1 MKLLFR
7 SFFSI
12 AALVLVLCGFIGL
25 AALGA
30 YYYVLPSLPGVS
42 ALKEVQLQVPLRT
55 YSRDGK
61 LIAEYGEMRRIP
73 LAWEDT
79 PEIIV
84 NAFLAAEDDR
94 FFEHPGVDYQGLI
107 RAAVT
112 VLATGEKSQGGGTI
126 TMQVARNFFLT
137 REKTISRKVR
147 EIFLAFRIEH
157 ELTKQEI
164 LTLYL
169 NKIFLGQ
176 RAYGVGAAAEVYFGK
191 TVADLTLVEAATIAG
206 LPKAP
211 SRDNPVTDP
220 QAAKD
225 RRAYVLRRM
234 LETGYIDRSEYERAL
249 AVPMVSALHS
259 AKVEA
264 PASYVGEMV
273 RRHMLDTYGPSA
285 YTAGFVVTTTID
297 SRLQEIATRALR
309 GSLLAYDLRHGYRG
323 PIAQVPWP
331 PETGDNTGASNLEGY
346 RASPGMQVAL
356 VTSVE
361 EQQATVILAD
371 LRELV
376 LDWEGMKWAREYIDD
391 NRRGPAPEKATDI
404 LAPGDIIAIA
414 QAPDES
420 WRLSEAPAA
429 QGALVALDPL
439 DGAIVALSGGFDFQ
453 DSKYNR
459 ATQSR
464 RQPGSSFKPLIY
476 SAALENGFTTA
487 TIVNDAPVVFDDAAL
502 EDTWRPENYSQ
513 KFFGPTR
520 LREALV
526 HSRNLVSIRVLLSV
540 GVSPAI
546 AHLRKFGFPDDILP
560 RNLSLALGSLAVSP
574 LQMADAYATLANGGY
589 DVAPYFIQRIV
600 EPDGTVVFE
609 ADPLIACAICEDES
623 TQALLDKEA
632 AEPELIGDDGDPIAS
647 EPVPFEQIEYAQ
659 AAISR
664 QNAYLVSDMMRD
676 VIRRGSGRRAN
687 SLGRRDL
694 SGKTGTTND
703 RNDAWFNGFNADLV
717 VATWVGFDQARDL
730 GAREEGARTALP
742 MWIAFMKEALAGMPN
757 HLTPK
762 PPGLVT
768 VRISP
773 DTGLLARA
781 GEGGAIFESFRVGHV
796 PESGE
801 AEPDDPFSSEEEEE
815 TLF

>member
-7 SFFSI
+7 LTYSAASF
-12 AALVLVLCGFIGL
+12 VLVLCAILLL

-42 ALKEVQLQVPLRT
+42 VLREVQLQVPLRVYT
-55 YSRDGK
+55 RDGR

-79 PEIIV
+79 PEQVV
-84 NAFLAAEDDR
+84 NGFLAAEDDR
-94 FFEHPGVDYQGLI
+94 FFQHPGVDYQGLI
-107 RAAVT
+107 RAAVA
-112 VLATGEKSQGGGTI
+112 VLMTGEKSQGGGTI
-126 TMQVARNFFLT
+126 TMQVARNFFLS

-147 EIFLAFRIEH
+147 EIFLAFRIEN

-191 TVADLTLVEAATIAG
+191 TVAELTLEETATIAG

-234 LETGYIDRSEYERAL
+234 LETGYIENAQYESAL
-249 AVPMVSALHS
+249 AKPMISALHS

-264 PASYVGEMV
+264 PAPYVGEMV

-297 SRLQEIATRALR
+297 SRLQEIAARALR
-309 GSLLAYDLRHGYRG
+309 SALLAYDVRHGYRG

-331 PETGDNTGASNLEGY
+331 ADAGDTSGSSYLEGY
-346 RASPGMQVAL
+346 RASPGMEIAI
-356 VTSVE
+356 VTSTQ
-361 EQQATVILAD
+361 EQQAAVMLVD
-371 LRELV
+371 GRELV
-376 LDWEGMKWAREYIDD
+376 LDWDGLRWARAYID
-391 NRRGPAPEKATDI
+391 NNTRGPAPKTAADI
-404 LAPGDIIAIA
+404 LAAGDIVAIA
-414 QAPDES
+414 QAPDET
-420 WRLSEAPAA
+420 WRLTQTPAV
-429 QGALVALDPL
+429 QGALVALDPM
-439 DGAIVALSGGFDFQ
+439 DGAVVSLMGGFNFHE
-453 DSKYNR
+453 SKYNR
-459 ATQSR
+459 ATQSK

-487 TIVNDAPVVFDDAAL
+487 TIVNDAPVVFEDATL

-526 HSRNLVSIRVLLSV
+526 HSRNLVSIRVLLRV

-546 AHLRKFGFPDDILP
+546 AHLRRFGFPEGILP

-574 LQMADAYATLANGGY
+574 MQMADAYTTLANGGY
-589 DVAPYFIQRIV
+589 DVTPYFIQRIA

-609 ADPLIACAICEDES
+609 ADPLIACAICEDEIA
-623 TQALLDKEA
+623 QALLDDENRKPA
-632 AEPELIGDDGDPIAS
+632 YPADDEDIAIEDPI
-647 EPVPFEQIEYAQ
+647 PFEELEYAP
-659 AAISR
+659 ASISR
-664 QNAYLVSDMMRD
+664 QNAWLVGDMMKD

-687 SLGRRDL
+687 SLGRKDL

-717 VATWVGFDQARDL
+717 VSSWVGFDQTEDL

-742 MWIAFMKEALAGMPN
+742 MWIAYMKEALAGVPN
-757 HLTPK
+757 HRTPK

-773 DTGLLARA
+773 QTGQLARA
-781 GEGGAIFESFRVGHV
+781 GEGGAIFETFRVGQV
-796 PESGE
+796 PESG
-801 AEPDDPFSSEEEEE
+801 AEQPDDPFAPQEEEE